1 VQQSPVHAP
10 QRHQDVSVS
19 IMPDNKAIF
28 FGGPLSDARLQK
40 ARLLHA
46 PQCMQLQAQNL
57 HPKFIVL
64 QPSEPAQSALLVQD
78 EKHALVVCPLLV
90 PFSSLP
96 WARNNHLLN
105 MHISFLGHLAEHMVT
120 RKRMCTFSL

>member
-1 VQQSPVHAP
+1 
-10 QRHQDVSVS
+10 
-19 IMPDNKAIF
+19 MPDNKAIF

-78 EKHALVVCPLLV
+78 EKHAIIVCPLPSLPV
-90 PFSSLP
+90 SFSSVGSRLE
-96 WARNNHLLN
+96 RL
-105 MHISFLGHLAEHMVT
+105 T
-120 RKRMCTFSL
+120 D